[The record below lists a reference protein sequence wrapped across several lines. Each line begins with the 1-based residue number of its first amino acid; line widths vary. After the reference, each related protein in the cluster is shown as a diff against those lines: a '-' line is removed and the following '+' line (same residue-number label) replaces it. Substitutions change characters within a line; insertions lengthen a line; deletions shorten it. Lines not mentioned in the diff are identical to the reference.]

1 MSSYTLFGVRCICG
15 QRKKVTIYVSP
26 NLFPK
31 VCSLLV
37 CNTQPISGRHG
48 LNSKAKTKM
57 FLDAIE
63 YGLDAKNNLS
73 LGLIIFVVY
82 KYQNKNNNN
91 NNNRNTSGVDPTF
104 FSQKGVRL

>member
-1 MSSYTLFGVRCICG
+1 MHMRAT
-15 QRKKVTIYVSP
+15 KKVTIYVSP
-26 NLFPK
+26 DLFPK

-63 YGLDAKNNLS
+63 YDLNAKNNLS
-73 LGLIIFVVY
+73 LGSIIVVVY

-91 NNNRNTSGVDPTF
+91 NSNTSGVDPTF

>member
-1 MSSYTLFGVRCICG
+1 MRAT
-15 QRKKVTIYVSP
+15 KKVTIYVSP
-26 NLFPK
+26 DLFPN

-73 LGLIIFVVY
+73 FGLIIVVVY

-91 NNNRNTSGVDPTF
+91 NSSNTSGVDSTF

>member
-1 MSSYTLFGVRCICG
+1 MRAT
-15 QRKKVTIYVSP
+15 KKVTIYVSP
-26 NLFPK
+26 DLFPK

-37 CNTQPISGRHG
+37 CNTQPISGRHE

-63 YGLDAKNNLS
+63 YGLNAKNNLS
-73 LGLIIFVVY
+73 LGSIIVVVY

-91 NNNRNTSGVDPTF
+91 NSSNTSGVDPTF

>member
-1 MSSYTLFGVRCICG
+1 MSWYTLFGIRCIRG
-15 QRKKVTIYVSP
+15 QRKKGTIYVSP

-37 CNTQPISGRHG
+37 CNTPPISGRHG

-73 LGLIIFVVY
+73 FGLIIVVVY

-91 NNNRNTSGVDPTF
+91 NSSNTSGVDSTF

>member
-1 MSSYTLFGVRCICG
+1 
-15 QRKKVTIYVSP
+15 
-26 NLFPK
+26 
-31 VCSLLV
+31 
-37 CNTQPISGRHG
+37 
-48 LNSKAKTKM
+48 M

-91 NNNRNTSGVDPTF
+91 NNNSNTSGVDPTF

>member
-1 MSSYTLFGVRCICG
+1 MSWYTLFGIRCICG
-15 QRKKVTIYVSP
+15 QRKKGTIYVSP

-31 VCSLLV
+31 ICSLLV
-37 CNTQPISGRHG
+37 CNTPPISGRHG

-73 LGLIIFVVY
+73 FGLIIVVVY

-91 NNNRNTSGVDPTF
+91 NSSNTSGVDSTF

>member
-1 MSSYTLFGVRCICG
+1 
-15 QRKKVTIYVSP
+15 
-26 NLFPK
+26 
-31 VCSLLV
+31 
-37 CNTQPISGRHG
+37 
-48 LNSKAKTKM
+48 M

-73 LGLIIFVVY
+73 FGLIIVVVY

-91 NNNRNTSGVDPTF
+91 NSSNTSGVDSTF

>member
-1 MSSYTLFGVRCICG
+1 MRAT
-15 QRKKVTIYVSP
+15 KKVTIYVSP
-26 NLFPK
+26 DLFPK

-57 FLDAIE
+57 FLAAIE

-73 LGLIIFVVY
+73 FGLIIVVVY

-91 NNNRNTSGVDPTF
+91 NNNSSNTSGVDPTF
-104 FSQKGVRL
+104 FFSEGGTPLMNGVTYG

>member
-1 MSSYTLFGVRCICG
+1 MRAT
-15 QRKKVTIYVSP
+15 KKVTIYVSP
-26 NLFPK
+26 DLFPK

-63 YGLDAKNNLS
+63 YGLNAKNNLS
-73 LGLIIFVVY
+73 LGSIIVVVY

-91 NNNRNTSGVDPTF
+91 NSSNTSGVDSTF

>member
-1 MSSYTLFGVRCICG
+1 MQAT
-15 QRKKVTIYVSP
+15 KKVTIYVSP
-26 NLFPK
+26 DLFPK

-37 CNTQPISGRHG
+37 CNTQPISERHG

-63 YGLDAKNNLS
+63 YGLNAKNNLS
-73 LGLIIFVVY
+73 LGSIIVVVY

-91 NNNRNTSGVDPTF
+91 NSNTSGVDPTF

>member
-1 MSSYTLFGVRCICG
+1 MRAT
-15 QRKKVTIYVSP
+15 KKVTIYVSP
-26 NLFPK
+26 DLFLK

-63 YGLDAKNNLS
+63 YGLNAKDNLS
-73 LGLIIFVVY
+73 LGSIIVVVY

-91 NNNRNTSGVDPTF
+91 NSNTSGVDPTF

>member
-1 MSSYTLFGVRCICG
+1 MQAT
-15 QRKKVTIYVSP
+15 KKVTICVSP
-26 NLFPK
+26 DLFPK

-63 YGLDAKNNLS
+63 YGLNAKNNLS
-73 LGLIIFVVY
+73 LGSIIVVVY

-91 NNNRNTSGVDPTF
+91 NSNTSGVDPTF

>member
-1 MSSYTLFGVRCICG
+1 MRAT
-15 QRKKVTIYVSP
+15 KKVTIYVSP
-26 NLFPK
+26 DLFPN

-73 LGLIIFVVY
+73 FGLIIVVVY
-82 KYQNKNNNN
+82 KYQNENNNN
-91 NNNRNTSGVDPTF
+91 NSSNTSGVDSTF